1 MRIFRHLVVVL
12 FVLLACDAVYACS
25 CVPARPPCNYYGE
38 ATAIFLGRV
47 VGSAERKSYIDEHGN
62 KTVYDVGT
70 IRFLVQE
77 NYKGAPG
84 YEVEIHSGTGGGDCG
99 YWFLRN
105 ESYVVY
111 AYKNADDNKLYT
123 SICTRTN
130 PVSEAA
136 EDLEFLRGLTNA
148 KAGAT
153 LYGQL
158 IRYIGDVEH
167 GPVDEGPKLAGV
179 KITVTGEGK
188 TIETRTNENGEFR
201 VTGLSA
207 GAYDAFPEL
216 PDKLGAISNRDQ
228 KDNFGRFTG
237 REPIRLADRACG
249 ELTFLVQFNGKVSGK
264 VVDAAGEPAKEVQV
278 NLLSGEKGD
287 EKGDAYWWTWTDI
300 EGNYE
305 FVNVQPGSY
314 LLGFNLKWAPD
325 KDDPY
330 PKTFYPGV
338 KTRAEASLI
347 TVGEGEKLK
356 GYDMTLPP
364 RLTERKLKVEVVW
377 PDGRPAVGVTVT
389 YEPSEGTSTG
399 EQIEVTPKGAS
410 LFTLFENRHY
420 IIYASAERNNKNF
433 YSTPIEVFVD
443 KTVKPLRLVLA
454 KEGYPYKEA
463 NALKR
468 KPSN

>member
-1 MRIFRHLVVVL
+1 
-12 FVLLACDAVYACS
+12 
-25 CVPARPPCNYYGE
+25 GE
-38 ATAIFLGRV
+38 
-47 VGSAERKSYIDEHGN
+47 Y
-62 KTVYDVGT
+62 
-70 IRFLVQE
+70 
-77 NYKGAPG
+77 
-84 YEVEIHSGTGGGDCG
+84 
-99 YWFLRN
+99 
-105 ESYVVY
+105 
-111 AYKNADDNKLYT
+111 
-123 SICTRTN
+123 
-130 PVSEAA
+130 
-136 EDLEFLRGLTNA
+136 
-148 KAGAT
+148 
-153 LYGQL
+153 
-158 IRYIGDVEH
+158 
-167 GPVDEGPKLAGV
+167 
-179 KITVTGEGK
+179 
-188 TIETRTNENGEFR
+188 R
-201 VTGLSA
+201 VTGLPP
-207 GAYDAFPEL
+207 GDYDVFPQL
-216 PDKLGAISNRDQ
+216 PENLGAVSNRDNQ
-228 KDNFGRFTG
+228 DNIGRFTN
-237 REPIRLADRACG
+237 RTPVRLTDRSCG
-249 ELTFLVQFNGKVSGK
+249 QLSFIVQFSGVIVGK
-264 VVDAAGEPAKEVQV
+264 VVDANGEPVKEAEL
-278 NLLSGEKGD
+278 NLIAVDDD
-287 EKGDAYWWTWTDI
+287 ERDWWAWTDKD
-300 EGNYE
+300 GNFE
-305 FVNVQPGSY
+305 FRMVQPGSY
-314 LLGFNLKWAPD
+314 LLGFNLTWAPD

>member
-1 MRIFRHLVVVL
+1 
-12 FVLLACDAVYACS
+12 
-25 CVPARPPCNYYGE
+25 
-38 ATAIFLGRV
+38 V

-62 KTVYDVGT
+62 KTTYDVGT

-84 YEVEIHSGTGGGDCG
+84 YEIEIHSGTGGGDCG

-111 AYKNADDNKLYT
+111 AYKNSEDGNLYT

-136 EDLEFLRGLTNA
+136 EDLEFLRGLANA
-148 KAGAT
+148 KPGAT

-158 IRYIGDVEH
+158 VRYIGDPEH
-167 GPVDEGPKLAGV
+167 GPVEEGPKLAGV
-179 KITVTGEGK
+179 KVTITGEGK
-188 TIETRTNENGEFR
+188 TVETRTNEKGEYR
-201 VTGLSA
+201 VTGLPA
-207 GAYDAFPEL
+207 GSYDAFPEL
-216 PDKLGAISNRDQ
+216 PDKLGAISSRDQ

-237 REPIRLADRACG
+237 REPIRLADRSCG
-249 ELTFLVQFNGKVSGK
+249 EFSFMVQFNGKVSGK
-264 VVDAAGEPAKEVQV
+264 VVDAAGEPVKEVQV
-278 NLLSGEKGD
+278 NLLSGENA
-287 EKGDAYWWTWTDI
+287 DAYWYTWTDT
-300 EGNYE
+300 EGHYD
-305 FVNVQPGSY
+305 FVNVQPGTY

-325 KDDPY
+325 KNDPY

-338 KTRAEASLI
+338 KTRSEASLL

-364 RLTERKLKVEVVW
+364 RLTERQLKVEVVW
-377 PDGRPAVGVTVT
+377 PDGRPAVGATVD
-389 YEPSEGTSTG
+389 YEASEGTSNG
-399 EQIEVTPKGAS
+399 ERIDIDAKAAGVLP
-410 LFTLFENRHY
+410 LFDNRRY
-420 IIYASAERNNKNF
+420 IIYASAERNGTNF
-433 YSTPIEVFVD
+433 YSTPIEVLVD
-443 KTVKPLRLVLA
+443 KTLKPLRLVLA
-454 KEGYPYKEA
+454 KEGYPYREA